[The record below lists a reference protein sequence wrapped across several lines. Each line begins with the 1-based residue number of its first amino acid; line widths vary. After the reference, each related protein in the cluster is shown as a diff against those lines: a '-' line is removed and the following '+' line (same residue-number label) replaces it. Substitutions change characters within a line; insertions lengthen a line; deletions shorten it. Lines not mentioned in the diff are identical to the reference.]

1 MTKEHIDTKSV
12 EKLISY
18 LKELYEFYY
27 NDKNNKMGSSFK
39 IKGFSEDDG
48 KAYSHVMVQITII
61 ISNIKKWYDEYN
73 SKISS
78 NANYTFEVQ
87 LKEFAWRE
95 LKRKVFDEFLKVKDI
110 NVIGDLDEAIEQK
123 VEELKQAWRIEEIV
137 QTNWKDFI
145 GVDNDE
151 AYARL
156 IKENENIHDKINKLV
171 TEKRIAEYYGYVPST
186 EEQISLL
193 LKANPNLN
201 KIIQLKVA
209 KDYLSCE

>member
-48 KAYSHVMVQITII
+48 RAYSHVMVQITII

-87 LKEFAWRE
+87 LKEIAWRE

-156 IKENENIHDKINKLV
+156 IKENENIHDKINKLI